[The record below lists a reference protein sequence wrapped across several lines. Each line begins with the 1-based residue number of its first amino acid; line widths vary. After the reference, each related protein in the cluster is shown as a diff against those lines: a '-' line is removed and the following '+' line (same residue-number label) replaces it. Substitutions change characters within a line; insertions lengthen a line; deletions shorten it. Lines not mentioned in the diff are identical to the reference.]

1 MYDREP
7 LYVISVA
14 ARLLDMHAQTLR
26 KYEREQ
32 FIKPSRTQGR
42 LRLYSAEDIER
53 LRQIKYLVEERGLNL
68 DGVQPGARPD
78 PTARRFAPGRPGA
91 KTREDAVALV
101 EAEMQKL
108 LQVLGAPQARE
119 QRQPPL
125 ARWARA
131 YSRRLRPPASEICPL
146 IVALSLRRGRL
157 RCTQDSPSLLTDD

>member
-53 LRQIKYLVEERGLNL
+53 LRQIKHLVEGVGLNL
-68 DGVQPGARPD
+68 AGVELALGMSQRLAGLRD
-78 PTARRFAPGRPGA
+78 KVRDAPSQEHA
-91 KTREDAVALV
+91 AIV
-101 EAEMQKL
+101 E
-108 LQVLGAPQARE
+108 
-119 QRQPPL
+119 
-125 ARWARA
+125 
-131 YSRRLRPPASEICPL
+131 SEIAVL
-146 IVALSLRRGRL
+146 LLALGVPDSGRNANG
-157 RCTQDSPSLLTDD
+157 RDERPARDATDDKVATASDEPGTP

>member
-68 DGVQPGARPD
+68 DGVNLALALTKRLDDLRQAAGDAE
-78 PTARRFAPGRPGA
+78 
-91 KTREDAVALV
+91 TREEAVALV
-101 EAEMQKL
+101 EQETRDL
-108 LQVLGAPQARE
+108 LRALGAPQAHD
-119 QRQPPL
+119 
-125 ARWARA
+125 ARHANQT
-131 YSRRLRPPASEICPL
+131 
-146 IVALSLRRGRL
+146 RGGA
-157 RCTQDSPSLLTDD
+157 D

>member
-68 DGVQPGARPD
+68 DGVNLALALTQRLDDLRQAVG
-78 PTARRFAPGRPGA
+78 
-91 KTREDAVALV
+91 KTTSREEAVALV

-119 QRQPPL
+119 QRQPAA
-125 ARWARA
+125 ARD
-131 YSRRLRPPASEICPL
+131 
-146 IVALSLRRGRL
+146 GRQGG
-157 RCTQDSPSLLTDD
+157 R

>member
-68 DGVQPGARPD
+68 DGVNLALALTKRLDDLRQSVGD
-78 PTARRFAPGRPGA
+78 A
-91 KTREDAVALV
+91 KTREEAVALV
-101 EAEMQKL
+101 EQETHDL
-108 LQVLGAPQARE
+108 LRALGAPQSGENRHPNPS
-119 QRQPPL
+119 RDG
-125 ARWARA
+125 RA
-131 YSRRLRPPASEICPL
+131 NGS
-146 IVALSLRRGRL
+146 
-157 RCTQDSPSLLTDD
+157 

>member
-53 LRQIKYLVEERGLNL
+53 LRQIKHLVEEVGLNL
-68 DGVQPGARPD
+68 AGVELALGMSQRLAGLRDKVRDAASQEEAAAIAESEIATLLLALGVPEGERNANGRDERPV
-78 PTARRFAPGRPGA
+78 
-91 KTREDAVALV
+91 REAAEGAVAAAGG
-101 EAEMQKL
+101 ES
-108 LQVLGAPQARE
+108 GTP
-119 QRQPPL
+119 
-125 ARWARA
+125 
-131 YSRRLRPPASEICPL
+131 
-146 IVALSLRRGRL
+146 
-157 RCTQDSPSLLTDD
+157 

>member
-53 LRQIKYLVEERGLNL
+53 LRQIKHLVEGVGLNL
-68 DGVQPGARPD
+68 AGVELALGMSQRLTGLRDRVREA
-78 PTARRFAPGRPGA
+78 TSQ
-91 KTREDAVALV
+91 EDAVAIV
-101 EAEMQKL
+101 E
-108 LQVLGAPQARE
+108 
-119 QRQPPL
+119 
-125 ARWARA
+125 
-131 YSRRLRPPASEICPL
+131 SEIAALLRALGVPEGGRNANGHEERPVRDSTKDP
-146 IVALSLRRGRL
+146 VAVASGE
-157 RCTQDSPSLLTDD
+157 SGAA

>member
-53 LRQIKYLVEERGLNL
+53 LRQIKHLVEGVGLNL
-68 DGVQPGARPD
+68 AGVELALGMSQRLAGLRDKVRDA
-78 PTARRFAPGRPGA
+78 TSQ
-91 KTREDAVALV
+91 EDAAAIV
-101 EAEMQKL
+101 E
-108 LQVLGAPQARE
+108 
-119 QRQPPL
+119 
-125 ARWARA
+125 
-131 YSRRLRPPASEICPL
+131 SEIAML
-146 IVALSLRRGRL
+146 LLALGVPEGSRNANGREERPARDATADKAAAGRGE
-157 RCTQDSPSLLTDD
+157 PGKA

>member
-68 DGVQPGARPD
+68 DGVNLALAL
-78 PTARRFAPGRPGA
+78 TRRLDDLRQAVGGA
-91 KTREDAVALV
+91 KTREEAVALV
-101 EAEMQKL
+101 EQETQEL
-108 LQVLGAPQARE
+108 LRALGAPQASENRHPNPTRE
-119 QRQPPL
+119 
-125 ARWARA
+125 
-131 YSRRLRPPASEICPL
+131 
-146 IVALSLRRGRL
+146 GRVKIG
-157 RCTQDSPSLLTDD
+157 D

>member
-53 LRQIKYLVEERGLNL
+53 LRQIKHLVEGVGLNL
-68 DGVQPGARPD
+68 AGVELALGMSQRLAGLRDKVREA
-78 PTARRFAPGRPGA
+78 ASH
-91 KTREDAVALV
+91 EDAAAIV
-101 EAEMQKL
+101 EAEIAVL
-108 LQVLGAPQARE
+108 LLALGVPEGVAKANGRDERPARDATE
-119 QRQPPL
+119 GK
-125 ARWARA
+125 A
-131 YSRRLRPPASEICPL
+131 
-146 IVALSLRRGRL
+146 VAGSGG
-157 RCTQDSPSLLTDD
+157 SGAA

>member
-68 DGVQPGARPD
+68 DGVNLALALTQRLDELRQAVRGAES
-78 PTARRFAPGRPGA
+78 
-91 KTREDAVALV
+91 REEAVALV
-101 EAEMQKL
+101 EGELQKL
-108 LQVLGAPQARE
+108 LQVLGAPQERDE
-119 QRQPPL
+119 RQG
-125 ARWARA
+125 A
-131 YSRRLRPPASEICPL
+131 SRD
-146 IVALSLRRGRL
+146 GR
-157 RCTQDSPSLLTDD
+157 

>member
-53 LRQIKYLVEERGLNL
+53 LRQIKHLVEYVGLNL
-68 DGVQPGARPD
+68 AGVQLALGMTQHLDAL
-78 PTARRFAPGRPGA
+78 
-91 KTREDAVALV
+91 REGVREAESREAAIELV
-101 EAEMQKL
+101 EREVHKL
-108 LQVLGAPQARE
+108 LRALGVPDEQDERTGQRPESRSNVRQNGRE
-119 QRQPPL
+119 ERQGADESGPPHG
-125 ARWARA
+125 AADNTG
-131 YSRRLRPPASEICPL
+131 SRR
-146 IVALSLRRGRL
+146 
-157 RCTQDSPSLLTDD
+157 

>member
-68 DGVQPGARPD
+68 DGVNLALALTQRLD
-78 PTARRFAPGRPGA
+78 DLRQSVQDA

-101 EAEMQKL
+101 EAEVQTL

-119 QRQPPL
+119 QRQPAP
-125 ARWARA
+125 ARD
-131 YSRRLRPPASEICPL
+131 
-146 IVALSLRRGRL
+146 GRQGG
-157 RCTQDSPSLLTDD
+157 R

>member
-53 LRQIKYLVEERGLNL
+53 LRQIKHLVEYVGLNL
-68 DGVQPGARPD
+68 AGVQLALGMSQHLDALREGVREAESREAAIALVEREVHKLLQALGVPDQPEARPGQRAD
-78 PTARRFAPGRPGA
+78 PRPEAHQNGHEEPQEHGVHSQGRGTARR
-91 KTREDAVALV
+91 
-101 EAEMQKL
+101 
-108 LQVLGAPQARE
+108 
-119 QRQPPL
+119 
-125 ARWARA
+125 
-131 YSRRLRPPASEICPL
+131 
-146 IVALSLRRGRL
+146 
-157 RCTQDSPSLLTDD
+157 PS

>member
-68 DGVQPGARPD
+68 DGVNLALALTQRLDDLRQAVGE
-78 PTARRFAPGRPGA
+78 T
-91 KTREDAVALV
+91 KSREEVVALV

-108 LQVLGAPQARE
+108 LQVLGAPQAHE
-119 QRQPPL
+119 QRQGA
-125 ARWARA
+125 ARD
-131 YSRRLRPPASEICPL
+131 
-146 IVALSLRRGRL
+146 GRQGG
-157 RCTQDSPSLLTDD
+157 R

>member
-53 LRQIKYLVEERGLNL
+53 LRQIKHLVEGVGLNL
-68 DGVQPGARPD
+68 AGVELALSMSQHLAGLRNKVRDA
-78 PTARRFAPGRPGA
+78 ASQ
-91 KTREDAVALV
+91 EDAAAIVESEIAVLLLALGV
-101 EAEMQKL
+101 PEGLRNANGRDEH
-108 LQVLGAPQARE
+108 P
-119 QRQPPL
+119 
-125 ARWARA
+125 ARA
-131 YSRRLRPPASEICPL
+131 A
-146 IVALSLRRGRL
+146 
-157 RCTQDSPSLLTDD
+157 TDDKVAAASGEPGTA

>member
-68 DGVQPGARPD
+68 DGVNLALALTERLDGLRQSVQD
-78 PTARRFAPGRPGA
+78 A
-91 KTREDAVALV
+91 KSREDAVALV
-101 EAEMQKL
+101 EAEVQKL
-108 LQVLGAPQARE
+108 LQVLGAPQSRD
-119 QRQPPL
+119 QRQAP
-125 ARWARA
+125 
-131 YSRRLRPPASEICPL
+131 SRDG
-146 IVALSLRRGRL
+146 RGR
-157 RCTQDSPSLLTDD
+157 TVGD

>member
-53 LRQIKYLVEERGLNL
+53 LRQIKYLVEERELNL
-68 DGVQPGARPD
+68 AGVQLALALSQRLAALRDGVQAAASREAATELVEREVAELLRALGSPHADDERRNGD
-78 PTARRFAPGRPGA
+78 NDARRYRAAGRAGDERRPTGRP
-91 KTREDAVALV
+91 
-101 EAEMQKL
+101 
-108 LQVLGAPQARE
+108 
-119 QRQPPL
+119 
-125 ARWARA
+125 
-131 YSRRLRPPASEICPL
+131 
-146 IVALSLRRGRL
+146 
-157 RCTQDSPSLLTDD
+157 

>member
-53 LRQIKYLVEERGLNL
+53 LRQIKHLVEGVGLNL
-68 DGVQPGARPD
+68 AGVELALGMSQRLAGLRD
-78 PTARRFAPGRPGA
+78 KVRDAPSQEHA
-91 KTREDAVALV
+91 AIV
-101 EAEMQKL
+101 E
-108 LQVLGAPQARE
+108 
-119 QRQPPL
+119 
-125 ARWARA
+125 
-131 YSRRLRPPASEICPL
+131 SEIAVL
-146 IVALSLRRGRL
+146 LLALGVPDSGRNVNG
-157 RCTQDSPSLLTDD
+157 RDERPARDATDDKVATASDEPGTP

>member
-53 LRQIKYLVEERGLNL
+53 LRQIKHLVEYVGLNL
-68 DGVQPGARPD
+68 AGVQLALGMTQRLD
-78 PTARRFAPGRPGA
+78 VL
-91 KTREDAVALV
+91 REGVREAESREAAVELV
-101 EAEMQKL
+101 EREIQKL
-108 LQVLGAPQARE
+108 LEALGVPQEQEQPPARRTEPRPEARE
-119 QRQPPL
+119 NGHEARQESDNGVP
-125 ARWARA
+125 ARA
-131 YSRRLRPPASEICPL
+131 AARRA
-146 IVALSLRRGRL
+146 
-157 RCTQDSPSLLTDD
+157 DW

>member
-53 LRQIKYLVEERGLNL
+53 LRQIKHLVEGVGLNL
-68 DGVQPGARPD
+68 AGVELALGMSQRLAGLRDKVREA
-78 PTARRFAPGRPGA
+78 TSQ
-91 KTREDAVALV
+91 EDAAAIV
-101 EAEMQKL
+101 EAEIAVL
-108 LQVLGAPQARE
+108 LLALGVPEGVANANGRDERPARDATE
-119 QRQPPL
+119 GKV
-125 ARWARA
+125 
-131 YSRRLRPPASEICPL
+131 
-146 IVALSLRRGRL
+146 VAANGGSGAA
-157 RCTQDSPSLLTDD
+157 

>member
-68 DGVQPGARPD
+68 DGVNLALALTERLDGLRQSVQD
-78 PTARRFAPGRPGA
+78 A

-101 EAEMQKL
+101 EAEVQKL
-108 LQVLGAPQARE
+108 LQVLGAPQERD
-119 QRQPPL
+119 QRQSAP
-125 ARWARA
+125 
-131 YSRRLRPPASEICPL
+131 SRDG
-146 IVALSLRRGRL
+146 RGR
-157 RCTQDSPSLLTDD
+157 QQ

>member
-53 LRQIKYLVEERGLNL
+53 LRQIKHLVEGVGLNL
-68 DGVQPGARPD
+68 AGVELALGMSQRLAGLRDKVRDAPSQEHAAIVESEIAVLLRALGVPEEVRTPNGRDERPARDADG
-78 PTARRFAPGRPGA
+78 
-91 KTREDAVALV
+91 DAVAV
-101 EAEMQKL
+101 VRGEA
-108 LQVLGAPQARE
+108 GA
-119 QRQPPL
+119 
-125 ARWARA
+125 ARA
-131 YSRRLRPPASEICPL
+131 DP
-146 IVALSLRRGRL
+146 
-157 RCTQDSPSLLTDD
+157 T

>member
-68 DGVQPGARPD
+68 DGVNLALALTQRLD
-78 PTARRFAPGRPGA
+78 DLRQSVQDA
-91 KTREDAVALV
+91 KSREDAVALV
-101 EAEMQKL
+101 EAEVQKL
-108 LQVLGAPQARE
+108 LQVLGAPQARD
-119 QRQPPL
+119 QRQPP
-125 ARWARA
+125 
-131 YSRRLRPPASEICPL
+131 SRDG
-146 IVALSLRRGRL
+146 RGH
-157 RCTQDSPSLLTDD
+157 TVGD

>member
-68 DGVQPGARPD
+68 DGVNLALALTERLDGLRQAVGE
-78 PTARRFAPGRPGA
+78 T
-91 KTREDAVALV
+91 KSREEAVALV

-108 LQVLGAPQARE
+108 LKVLGAPQARDE
-119 QRQPPL
+119 RA
-125 ARWARA
+125 ARD
-131 YSRRLRPPASEICPL
+131 
-146 IVALSLRRGRL
+146 GR
-157 RCTQDSPSLLTDD
+157 

>member
-53 LRQIKYLVEERGLNL
+53 LRQIKHLVEGVGLNL
-68 DGVQPGARPD
+68 AGVELALSMSQRLAGLRNKVRDA
-78 PTARRFAPGRPGA
+78 ASQ
-91 KTREDAVALV
+91 EDAAAIVESEIAVLLLALGV
-101 EAEMQKL
+101 PEGLRNANGRDEH
-108 LQVLGAPQARE
+108 P
-119 QRQPPL
+119 
-125 ARWARA
+125 ARA
-131 YSRRLRPPASEICPL
+131 A
-146 IVALSLRRGRL
+146 
-157 RCTQDSPSLLTDD
+157 TDDKVAAASGEPGTA